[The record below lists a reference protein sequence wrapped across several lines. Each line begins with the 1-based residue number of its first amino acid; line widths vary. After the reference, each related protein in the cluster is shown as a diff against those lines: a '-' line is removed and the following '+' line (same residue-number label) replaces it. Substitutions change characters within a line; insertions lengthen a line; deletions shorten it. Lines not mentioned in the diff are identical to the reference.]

1 MIGKL
6 ADAADIA
13 AAPVVMLALA
23 KFGAPETVVFH
34 MTGQLVIAADIVAAP
49 VEALVLMLVLVLA
62 AVGAPEVVVFH
73 VASER
78 QPAADTAVLGAGLG
92 TEGLRMPFA
101 DMQAYMYC

>member
-1 MIGKL
+1 
-6 ADAADIA
+6 
-13 AAPVVMLALA
+13 
-23 KFGAPETVVFH
+23 
-34 MTGQLVIAADIVAAP
+34 
-49 VEALVLMLVLVLA
+49 
-62 AVGAPEVVVFH
+62 VFH

>member
-6 ADAADIA
+6 ADAADILA
-13 AAPVVMLALA
+13 ASVMVLALA
-23 KFGAPETVVFH
+23 AVGAPEIGVFRV
-34 MTGQLVIAADIVAAP
+34 TGQLVIAADIVAAL
-49 VEALVLMLVLVLA
+49 VETLVLMLVLALA

>member
-49 VEALVLMLVLVLA
+49 VEALVLALA